1 MWNRK
6 PDIHHLRKF
15 GAPAYVH
22 SKVGPSRHKFTD
34 HCRVGFTLRCRENA
48 LGSKVYF
55 PTEGSVLFG
64 GQVTVNEQVLY
75 KDRHGPAF
83 EDNIRQRAVDA
94 YPDLTSTG
102 RRNYDLPAVGEREYG
117 AGVLHGGSDDE
128 EALEDDEATVGEVQR
143 VAEAPHASW
152 MSREPSVFND
162 DIVFTNP
169 VQPSSGKTDEH
180 RGTSAESQD
189 LEGDQEAGA
198 SGPDVDSAAGSD
210 YRGDQDMDATKSEEG
225 CRQNDDEAEGDYSDA
240 GEDETFG
247 SYSEDDSH
255 PYDGPDVQSQQS
267 NHSRDECEADS
278 GDETIV
284 PEPTPPILT
293 GHRRV
298 REDEESV
305 LSGEAEKMRNRTG
318 LVTIADDDE
327 QDAFDG
333 FALYAAVGVAA
344 TMETEPEQRLWHE
357 SEVRLPRTFKQ
368 AMPSPQL
375 KEWWKGMKREL
386 AAMEEK
392 DVLELVPE
400 GVMTA
405 GKKALQIMWRFQ
417 IKTDSNGNVVRF
429 RPR

>member
-34 HCRVGFTLRCRENA
+34 NCRVGFTLRCRENA
-48 LGSKVYF
+48 LGCKVYF

-102 RRNYDLPAVGEREYG
+102 RRDYDLPAVGEREYG

-169 VQPSSGKTDEH
+169 VQPSSGKTD
-180 RGTSAESQD
+180 
-189 LEGDQEAGA
+189 
-198 SGPDVDSAAGSD
+198 
-210 YRGDQDMDATKSEEG
+210 
-225 CRQNDDEAEGDYSDA
+225 
-240 GEDETFG
+240 
-247 SYSEDDSH
+247 
-255 PYDGPDVQSQQS
+255 
-267 NHSRDECEADS
+267 
-278 GDETIV
+278 
-284 PEPTPPILT
+284 
-293 GHRRV
+293 
-298 REDEESV
+298 
-305 LSGEAEKMRNRTG
+305 
-318 LVTIADDDE
+318 
-327 QDAFDG
+327 
-333 FALYAAVGVAA
+333 VA
-344 TMETEPEQRLWHE
+344 RH
-357 SEVRLPRTFKQ
+357 K
-368 AMPSPQL
+368 
-375 KEWWKGMKREL
+375 
-386 AAMEEK
+386 
-392 DVLELVPE
+392 
-400 GVMTA
+400 
-405 GKKALQIMWRFQ
+405 
-417 IKTDSNGNVVRF
+417 
-429 RPR
+429 